1 MHLSLTRETKVRM
14 RDRSKDYNSKGKLF
28 RFGRESMVKILEAKG
43 ILIEP
48 LPSLV
53 SITFIERSQGALLS
67 QQRAGIRGGIAH
79 ARHIDAIPIEVGVG
93 AVCGCTCITT
103 PRYQAG
109 CI

>member
-1 MHLSLTRETKVRM
+1 MHLSLTRETNV

-67 QQRAGIRGGIAH
+67 RQRAGVRGGIAH